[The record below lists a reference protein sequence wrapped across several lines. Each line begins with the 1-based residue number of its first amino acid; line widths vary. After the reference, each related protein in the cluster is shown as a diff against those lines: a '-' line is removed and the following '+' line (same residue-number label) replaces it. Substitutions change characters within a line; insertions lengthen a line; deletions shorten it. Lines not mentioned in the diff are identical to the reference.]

1 MEYPEDKITFCK
13 FIGGP
18 SEHQIAYFAKALA
31 SAEIDKA
38 AELLKIELQKSI
50 KAFIEEQFPND
61 DTIHEISGYSTYS
74 TVYIRCGQYKTSP
87 FSGEHFIG
95 HEFIINTKTEK
106 AEHKT
111 YECPNVESMKH
122 FVDTGLV

>member
-1 MEYPEDKITFCK
+1 MKNPEDQITLCK

-18 SEHQIAYFAKALA
+18 SEHQIAFFAKELA
-31 SAEIDKA
+31 SAKIEKA

-50 KAFIEEQFPND
+50 KTFIEEQFPND
-61 DTIHEISGYSTYS
+61 DTINEISGYSTYS
-74 TVYIRCGQYKTSP
+74 TVYIRCGQYKTSL

-95 HEFIINTKTEK
+95 HEFIIKTETEK

>member
-1 MEYPEDKITFCK
+1 MENPEDEITFCK

-18 SEHQIAYFAKALA
+18 SEHQIAYFAKAYA
-31 SAEIDKA
+31 STIIEKA

-61 DTIHEISGYSTYS
+61 DTIHEISGHSTYS

-95 HEFIINTKTEK
+95 HEFIINNKTEK
-106 AEHKT
+106 VEHKT

-122 FVDTGLV
+122 FVDTGLI